1 MIENSYCES
10 CKEGTIH
17 YTENDRQICSR
28 CNRCSKEVDYDSLEK
43 HGI

>member
-1 MIENSYCES
+1 MPQALGENKMIENSYCES

-28 CNRCSKEVDYDSLEK
+28 CHRKQ
-43 HGI
+43 